1 MNMAKRKK
9 PKSESVDVR
18 LPIPVLAFYEG
29 LAAYAGVTTD
39 EAIRVVLALAML
51 KRGTEPQEAPK

>member
-1 MNMAKRKK
+1 MARKKK
-9 PKSESVDVR
+9 PKCEAVDIR

-39 EAIRVVLALAML
+39 EAIRVVLALAMM
-51 KRGTEPQEAPK
+51 KRGDQPQSGAPK